1 MKVFLRKICKLNMRL
16 FIFSGFISLFLI
28 SCAKPVADFTVVSG
42 SKKVIVDQ
50 KFENKSLKAKTYT
63 WDFGDGT
70 TSTETSPVHAYKHS
84 GKYEVVL
91 KASDGKKT
99 TNKKMEINIE
109 PPVHCQVLIETEFGN
124 MLIQLSDAT
133 PLHRDNFIKL
143 IESGYY
149 DGLAFHRVIKNF
161 MVQGGDPNSRGE
173 NGQNLGSGGPGYTI
187 PAEFVDSLYHVK
199 GALAAART
207 GGPSNP
213 EKRSSGSQFYIV
225 DGQPADES
233 FLNSKEA
240 QGNFR
245 YPTSVKNEYMT
256 LGGTPHLDGEYTVF
270 GRVIE
275 GLDVIDKI
283 AAQPTANADR
293 PVKPIRMKIISIK

>member
-1 MKVFLRKICKLNMRL
+1 MSKYI
-16 FIFSGFISLFLI
+16 LI
-28 SCAKPVADFTVVSG
+28 LPLYLLITGCAKPIADFSIAPG
-42 SKKVIVDQ
+42 SKRVISEQ
-50 KFENKSLKAKTYT
+50 KFENKSTKANSYN

-70 TSTETSPVHAYKHS
+70 SSTEVSPSHVYKHS
-84 GKYEVVL
+84 GKYEVTL

-99 TNKKMEINIE
+99 TNKKMELNIE
-109 PPVHCQVLIETEFGN
+109 PPLHCQVLVETEFGN

-143 IESGYY
+143 VESGYY
-149 DGLAFHRVIKNF
+149 DGLAFHRVIKSF
-161 MVQGGDPNSRGE
+161 MIQGGDPNSKGDG
-173 NGQNLGSGGPGYTI
+173 GQNLGSGGPGYTV
-187 PAEFVDSLYHVK
+187 PAEFVDSLYHLK
-199 GALAAART
+199 GALAAARI

-225 DGQPADES
+225 QGRPADPAYLS
-233 FLNSKEA
+233 SKEA
-240 QGNFR
+240 QGNFN
-245 YPTSVKNEYMT
+245 YPTSVKNEYQT
-256 LGGTPHLDGEYTVF
+256 IGGTPQLDGDYTVF

-283 AAQPTANADR
+283 AGQQTGPGDR

>member
-1 MKVFLRKICKLNMRL
+1 MSKYILIL
-16 FIFSGFISLFLI
+16 SISLLMS
-28 SCAKPVADFTVVSG
+28 SCAKPIADFSIISS
-42 SKKVIVDQ
+42 SKKVITEQ
-50 KFENKSLKAKTYT
+50 KFENKSSKATSYV
-63 WDFGDGT
+63 WDFGDGS
-70 TSTETSPVHAYKHS
+70 TSTEVSPAHKYTHS
-84 GKYEVVL
+84 GKYEVTL
-91 KASDGKKT
+91 KASDGKKS
-99 TNKKMEINIE
+99 TNKKMELNIE
-109 PPVHCQVLIETEFGN
+109 PPLHCQVLVETEFGN

-143 IESGYY
+143 VESGFY

-161 MVQGGDPNSRGE
+161 MIQGGDPNSKEE

-187 PAEFVDSLYHVK
+187 PAEFVDSLYHLK

-207 GGPSNP
+207 GGPGNP

-225 DGQPADES
+225 QGLPTDES
-233 FLNSKEA
+233 VLTSKEA

-245 YPTSVKNEYMT
+245 YPTSVKEEYESI
-256 LGGTPHLDGEYTVF
+256 GGTPHLDREYTVF

-283 AAQPTANADR
+283 AAQPTAPGDR
-293 PVKPIRMKIISIK
+293 PMKPIRMKIISIK

>member
-1 MKVFLRKICKLNMRL
+1 MRIYL
-16 FIFSGFISLFLI
+16 FIAFISILLTG
-28 SCAKPVADFTVVSG
+28 CAKPIADFTLNSG
-42 SKKVIVDQ
+42 SKKVTVPQ
-50 KFENKSLKAKTYT
+50 KFENKSQKATTYS
-63 WDFGDGT
+63 WDFGDGK
-70 TSTETSPVHAYKHS
+70 TSSEASPVHSYNHS
-84 GKYEVVL
+84 GKYEVTL

-99 TNKKMEINIE
+99 TQKRMEINIE
-109 PPVHCQVLIETEFGN
+109 PPVHCQALIETEFGN
-124 MLIQLSDAT
+124 MLVQLSDAT
-133 PLHRDNFIKL
+133 PQHRDNFIKL
-143 IESGYY
+143 VESGYY

-161 MVQGGDPNSRGE
+161 MVQGGDPNSKNE
-173 NGQNLGSGGPGYTI
+173 NAQGLGSGGPGYTV
-187 PAEFVDSLYHVK
+187 PAEFVDSLFHIK

-225 DGQPADES
+225 QGNPTDES
-233 FLNSKEA
+233 ILNSKEA

-245 YPTSVKNEYMT
+245 YPSSVKNEYMT

-283 AAQPTANADR
+283 AAQPTGPGDR
-293 PVKPIRMKIISIK
+293 PMKPIKMKIISIK